1 MNDRPETA
9 KASNGLT
16 AARMPDRNP
25 AIEATRLL
33 GKWTRAARGH
43 VSLGMRCSCG
53 FAPTAGNVQLQDFE
67 IQILDYLFARHG
79 GPAAGPM
86 LARLRERTGYRPGE
100 GGSITELLRAIATE
114 APGDAVELQL
124 ALLSDLNRSIESF
137 EELHRR

>member
-1 MNDRPETA
+1 MNERTETGR
-9 KASNGLT
+9 ASDSGAT
-16 AARMPDRNP
+16 AGASDRNP

-43 VSLGMRCSCG
+43 VSLGARCSCG
-53 FAPTAGNVQLQDFE
+53 FAPSAGNVQLQDFE

-79 GPAAGPM
+79 GSAADPT
-86 LARLRERTGYRPGE
+86 LAALRERAGYRAGE
-100 GGSITELLRAIATE
+100 AGSITELLRAIATE
-114 APGDAVELQL
+114 APGDAVELRL